1 KDSRSLSW
9 NMLAPAGGTPSVCE
23 DCHSSSWATAFTEHA
38 KTVGKTATKPAKLR
52 ATAKLSLRRL
62 IMRLPH
68 QIRFL
73 IRQIGEV
80 AAAPRSRSRAGTI
93 GAILVVGPDPVKA
106 PPAEG
111 TYSIPGRPCGGSEL
125 AAI

>member
-1 KDSRSLSW
+1 MS
-9 NMLAPAGGTPSVCE
+9 APAGGTPSVCE

-38 KTVGKTATKPAKLR
+38 KTAGKTATKPATLR

-62 IMRLPH
+62 IMRLPPH

-125 AAI
+125 AAM